1 MIGGDIM
8 KINYDCIRDVLLSVR
23 DQEEYGDLHSDFF
36 TESLGDKYSFH
47 ELANAVSIILY
58 EGLAVGAYPTGN
70 MDGNYDYIIRFLTV
84 SGDQFINS
92 VKDDSVWSKAKEEV
106 KNNPIQTL
114 FSFAQ
119 IAVSFFR

>member
-1 MIGGDIM
+1 M

-36 TESLGDKYSFH
+36 TESLGGKYSFH
-47 ELANAVSIILY
+47 ELANAVSLILY
-58 EGLAVGAYPTGN
+58 EGLAVGDYPTGN

>member
-1 MIGGDIM
+1 M